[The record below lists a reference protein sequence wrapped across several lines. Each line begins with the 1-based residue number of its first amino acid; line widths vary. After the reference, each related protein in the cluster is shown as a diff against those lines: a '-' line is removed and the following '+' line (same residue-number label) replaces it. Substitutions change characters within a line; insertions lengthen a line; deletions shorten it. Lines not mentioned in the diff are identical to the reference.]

1 LPKQLRFGDTQLS
14 HKSVEE
20 VKSMGPYAGLTV
32 IVGLGVIVMGCARAK
47 LPAPANATP
56 VQSSPVASPTPE
68 DRLIVISVGVDPI
81 LPESEGKIRVGLL
94 PYARLFYITRSDPNF
109 EKLLALLKDA
119 MDHKKL
125 VKCTVREHSGRI
137 EQVVLEE

>member
-1 LPKQLRFGDTQLS
+1 
-14 HKSVEE
+14 
-20 VKSMGPYAGLTV
+20 MGPYAGLTV

-47 LPAPANATP
+47 LPAPAHATP
-56 VQSSPVASPTPE
+56 VQSSPAVSPTPE

-81 LPESEGKIRVGLL
+81 LPESQGKIRVGLP

-137 EQVVLEE
+137 EQVVLEK